1 MLGKSFP
8 AEIRRYQ
15 SCYLPA
21 FSHGKLQVLAAA
33 ALVQHVCARRVGED
47 VHPYKKA
54 PLEDQSASELP
65 ALLACRF
72 QPVAEYQHPSLQISA
87 TRNGTELTQEPT
99 AEASILDKLSKMHSC
114 QWQCVCTVVQLALQG
129 SDPTAFL
136 LALLQ
141 QCFCFCCNFC
151 VTFR

>member
-114 QWQCVCTVVQLALQG
+114 QWQCVCAQRCSLHCRALTQLLFF
-129 SDPTAFL
+129 SLCSSSAFVSV
-136 LALLQ
+136 
-141 QCFCFCCNFC
+141 
-151 VTFR
+151 VTFV